1 MKFRLRDTVRHVR
14 RYRHLVA
21 VLTKYGFDE
30 VLETFRHKL
39 VLKLGARVMPSRVR
53 RVGPGQSRPRRVRLA
68 LEDLGPTFI
77 KLGQLLSTRP
87 DVVPAEYIAELELLQ
102 DQVAAVPFD
111 RIRREI
117 EAELGR
123 PLEEVFASFDPE
135 PIAAA
140 SIAQVHGATTADG
153 HEVVVKVRRPGIVQR
168 VRVECEILQDLA
180 QLVAGTM
187 SEARAIDPVRMA
199 REFTDAVS
207 REVDLGNEARNQRR
221 FIRNF
226 AGDPTVHIPRVY
238 DAWSTAGVL
247 TMERIRGIKCTDV
260 PALEQAGL
268 DPRVIAHRGAQ
279 FILRQ
284 VFDFRF
290 FHADPHP
297 GNIFILPGN
306 VLAPIDFGQVAR
318 LDEANRALL
327 AECILAITDQD
338 VERLIHAMARAGLM
352 DEAADVRALTGE
364 LDDMLDRYS
373 HTPLKELSL
382 GQAIGQT
389 FAIMRRHR
397 IRPPAEFTLML
408 KSLTTTESLATRL
421 DEDFDLVEHL
431 RPYARRLMLERFSPA
446 RLARLGRRATRD
458 LAELGLAIPQ
468 QVNAILAN
476 LKRGQLQVH
485 IEHEHLDKLIQ
496 TLDHS
501 SNRIAFGLIIA
512 GSVVAGSLLVTQG
525 EGSILNLVRYQT
537 LGILGYLTAAILG
550 LWLLISIVRSR
561 KL

>member
-1 MKFRLRDTVRHVR
+1 MKIRLRDTVSHIR
-14 RYRHLVA
+14 RYRHIVA

-30 VLETFRHKL
+30 VVDTFRHGL
-39 VLKLGARVMPSRVR
+39 VLRLGAKVMPGRIR
-53 RVGPGQSRPRRVRLA
+53 RVPPGQSRPRRVRLA
-68 LEDLGPTFI
+68 LEELGPTFI

-87 DVVPAEYIAELELLQ
+87 DIVPTEYITELELLQ
-102 DQVAAVPFD
+102 DRVAPVPFD

-117 EAELGR
+117 ETELAR
-123 PLEEVFASFDPE
+123 SLDSLFASFDPE

-140 SIAQVHGATTADG
+140 SIAQVHQATTAEG
-153 HEVVVKVRRPGIVQR
+153 HEVVVKVRRPNIVQR

-180 QLVAGTM
+180 QLIANTM
-187 SEARAIDPVRMA
+187 PEPRTIDPVRMA
-199 REFTDAVS
+199 REFADAVS
-207 REVDLGNEARNQRR
+207 KEVDLSNEARNQRR
-221 FIRNF
+221 FARNF
-226 AGDPTVHIPRVY
+226 ADDATVHIPRIY
-238 DAWSTAGVL
+238 DSYSTAGVL

-260 PALEQAGL
+260 AALKESAL
-268 DPRVIAHRGAQ
+268 DAKLIADRGAQ

-284 VFDFRF
+284 VFDHRF

-297 GNIFILPGN
+297 GNIFILPDN

-318 LDEANRALL
+318 LDEMNRHLL

-338 VERLIHAMARAGLM
+338 VERLIHAMTRAGLM
-352 DEAADVRALTGE
+352 DEATDTRSLAHALDE
-364 LDDMLDRYS
+364 MLDRYT
-373 HTPLKELSL
+373 HTPLAELSL
-382 GQAIGQT
+382 SQAIHQT
-389 FAIMRRHR
+389 FGIMREHY

-408 KSLTTTESLATRL
+408 KSLTTIESLATRL
-421 DEDFDLVEHL
+421 DPEFDLVEHL
-431 RPYARRLMLERFSPA
+431 QPYARRLMLERFSPS

-468 QVNAILAN
+468 QVNAILSN

-496 TLDHS
+496 TLDRS
-501 SNRIAFGLIIA
+501 SNRVAFALIIA
-512 GSVVAGSLLVTQG
+512 GSVVASSGLVTQE
-525 EGSILNLVRYQT
+525 EGNVLGLVRYQT
-537 LGILGYLTAAILG
+537 LGIFGYLTAAILG

>member
-1 MKFRLRDTVRHVR
+1 MKFRLRDTVSHLR
-14 RYRHLVA
+14 RYRHVMA

-30 VLETFRHKL
+30 VIETFRHGL
-39 VLKLGARVMPSRVR
+39 VLKLGAKVMPSRIR
-53 RVGPGQSRPRRVRLA
+53 RVSPGQSRPRRVRLA
-68 LEDLGPTFI
+68 LEELGPTFI

-87 DVVPAEYIAELELLQ
+87 DILPSEYLTELELLQ
-102 DQVAAVPFD
+102 DQVAPVPFE

-117 EAELGR
+117 EADLGR
-123 PLEEVFASFDPE
+123 PLNKLFASFAPE

-140 SIAQVHGATTADG
+140 SIAQVHRATTVEGD
-153 HEVVVKVRRPGIVQR
+153 EVVVKVRRPNIVQR

-180 QLVAGTM
+180 ALIANTM
-187 SEARAIDPVRMA
+187 PEPRTIDPIRMA

-207 REVDLGNEARNQRR
+207 REVDLSNEARNQRR

-226 AGDPTVHIPRVY
+226 NGDPTVHIPRIY
-238 DAWSTAGVL
+238 DAYSTAGVL
-247 TMERIRGIKCTDV
+247 TMERIRGIKCTNLA
-260 PALEQAGL
+260 ALTEAGL
-268 DPRVIAHRGAQ
+268 DTKLIAERGAR

-297 GNIFILPGN
+297 GNIFILPDN

-318 LDEANRALL
+318 LDEPNRHLL

-338 VERLIHAMARAGLM
+338 VERLIHAITHAGLM
-352 DEAADVRALTGE
+352 SEATDTRALSRE
-364 LDDMLDRYS
+364 LDDMLDRYT
-373 HTPLKELSL
+373 HTPLAELSL
-382 GQAIGQT
+382 SQAIHQT
-389 FAIMRRHR
+389 FGIMREHY

-421 DEDFDLVEHL
+421 DPDFDLVEHL
-431 RPYARRLMLERFSPA
+431 RPYARRLMLERFSPS

-468 QVNAILAN
+468 QINAILAN

-496 TLDHS
+496 TLDRS
-501 SNRIAFGLIIA
+501 SNRVAFALIIA
-512 GSVVAGSLLVTQG
+512 GSVVASSRLVTQE
-525 EGSILNLVRYQT
+525 EGAVLGLIRYQT
-537 LGILGYLTAAILG
+537 LGIFGYLTAAILG
-550 LWLLISIVRSR
+550 LWLLISILRSR
-561 KL
+561 KV